1 MAVNEP
7 SRRVMTKLGMRHLRI
22 DHRLWEEPLPG
33 AEQGEV
39 VYVITREEWAREA
52 HSRPSSDS

>member
-7 SRRVMTKLGMRHLRI
+7 SRRVMAKLGMRHLRPE
-22 DHRLWEEPLPG
+22 HRSWEEPLPG

-39 VYVITREEWAREA
+39 VYTITRERWAKRTVLARAEA
-52 HSRPSSDS
+52 